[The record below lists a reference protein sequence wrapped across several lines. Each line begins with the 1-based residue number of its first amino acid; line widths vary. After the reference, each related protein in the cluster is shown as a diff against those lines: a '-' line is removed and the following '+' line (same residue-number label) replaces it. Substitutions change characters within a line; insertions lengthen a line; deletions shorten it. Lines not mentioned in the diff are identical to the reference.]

1 MQINWVLLVCYL
13 LTIIVEIGLPIAL
26 GVWLLRKYKSIWVL
40 LITGMLAYAVAELI
54 HIPAI
59 SGLQTLFNNGSL
71 PLPGTK
77 WIPLL
82 NGVIVGALAGI
93 LENSLRWIGFKVN
106 GKRSKPFRSAI
117 ALGVGLGGVEL
128 ALVGVLLAVNLGTV
142 LFYNPGA
149 QIAKGVSASTVQS
162 YLTQIASYWAS
173 PWYYS
178 LLSLFEHLV
187 TFTAQ
192 LVISIMVWK
201 SVARGR
207 ALWLLWAV
215 LYQTVIEGITTFLSG
230 MKWGLWEI
238 EGVLALFLL
247 LNILLMY
254 FFWNDEGG
262 LETEDDE
269 DDEDEEGEDE
279 DSDDEDEEDDE
290 SDEAE
295 KETSAIADS
304 DAN

>member
-13 LTIIVEIGLPIAL
+13 FTIIVEIGLPVAL
-26 GVWLLRKYKSIWVL
+26 GVWLLRKYNSSWVL
-40 LITGMLAYAVAELI
+40 IITGMAAYALAELI
-54 HIPAI
+54 HVPALN
-59 SGLQTLFNNGSL
+59 GLQTLFNNGSL
-71 PLPGTK
+71 PIPSTK

-82 NGVIVGALAGI
+82 NGVIVGGLAGI

-106 GKRSKPFRSAI
+106 GKNSKPFRSAVAMGI
-117 ALGVGLGGVEL
+117 GLGGVEI
-128 ALVGVLLAVNLGTV
+128 ALVGVLLAINLGTV

-149 QIAKGVSASTVQS
+149 EIARGVSTATVQS
-162 YLTQIASYWAS
+162 FMAQISNYWSS

-178 LLSLFEHLV
+178 FLSLFEHLV

-192 LVISIMVWK
+192 LAISVMVWK
-201 SVARGR
+201 SVSQGK

-215 LYQTVIEGITTFLSG
+215 LYQVVVEGITTFLSG

-247 LNILLMY
+247 LNILMMY

-262 LETEDDE
+262 LESEGDADE
-269 DDEDEEGEDE
+269 DDEGDEGEDSDEEG
-279 DSDDEDEEDDE
+279 DEDEEADE
-290 SDEAE
+290 SDSAALPEPEA
-295 KETSAIADS
+295 K
-304 DAN
+304 